1 MIDLVIIASHLV
13 ATSDIIVLIAIIVVC
28 TKAPPVASTMS
39 DTSTSMD
46 VLFANDMPY
55 MGVHIVCPSCR
66 KSDSACCDLCGCGEV
81 ASSRLTSL
89 GAVVHIVAPTGCIPL
104 ELLLTKR
111 TEVVAT
117 LAAEMRA
124 AGRALAW
131 GVAAAAKVGISL
143 ASFLTL
149 RFGDNPL
156 LGAHLRAA
164 TVG

>member
-13 ATSDIIVLIAIIVVC
+13 ATSDIIVLIVIIVC

-46 VLFANDMPY
+46 VLFANDMPC
-55 MGVHIVCPSCR
+55 MGVHIVCPSLS
-66 KSDSACCDLCGCGEV
+66 KMDSAVCNFCSCGKV
-81 ASSRLTSL
+81 ASSGLTSL
-89 GAVVHIVAPTGCIPL
+89 GAVVHIVAPTGCIPR

-124 AGRALAW
+124 AGRALARD
-131 GVAAAAKVGISL
+131 VAGTAKVGISL

-149 RFGDNPL
+149 RFGDNHL
-156 LGAHLRAA
+156 LGAHLRA
-164 TVG
+164 TKVG